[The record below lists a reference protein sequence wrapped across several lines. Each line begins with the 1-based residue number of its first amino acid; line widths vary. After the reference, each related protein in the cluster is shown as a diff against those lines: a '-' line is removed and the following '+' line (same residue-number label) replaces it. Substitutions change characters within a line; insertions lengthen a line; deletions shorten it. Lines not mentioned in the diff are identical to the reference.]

1 MVMLIMNLGIF
12 TEFNVWS
19 VLARVLL
26 ATVCGGIIGLEREK
40 HGRAAGLRTHI
51 LICVGSAL
59 TSLVGLYA
67 VNVLETGG
75 DAFRISAQVVSGIG
89 FLGVG
94 MIMVRNRTIITGL
107 TTAAGLWATAIIG
120 IAVGYGFYLGALA
133 TAVICVA
140 SVTLFGIFESK
151 GKSVTVFYI
160 EVSATDKTTTVVKE
174 LKSNFDSDIT
184 VDVVAPKSTASGH
197 VGLLLHIKTART
209 SSETL
214 SIIENIENIDFALE
228 QSNS

>member
-1 MVMLIMNLGIF
+1 MINLGILN
-12 TEFNVWS
+12 EFNIWS
-19 VLARVLL
+19 VILRILL
-26 ATVCGGIIGLEREK
+26 ATLLGGIIGLERGR

-59 TSLVGLYA
+59 TALVGLFA
-67 VNVLETGG
+67 TNALGADG

-120 IAVGYGFYLGALA
+120 IAVGYGFYIGALA
-133 TAVICVA
+133 TTFICVV

-160 EVSATDKTTTVVKE
+160 EVSSTDKTTAVIKE
-174 LKSNFDSDIT
+174 LKSAINSDIT
-184 VDVVAPKSTASGH
+184 VDVVAPKSTAAGH
-197 VGLLLHIKTART
+197 VGLLLHVKTVRT
-209 SSETL
+209 SAETL
-214 SIIENIENIDFALE
+214 KIIESIENIDFALE

>member
-1 MVMLIMNLGIF
+1 MDILNILNG
-12 TEFNVWS
+12 FNVWS
-19 VLARVLL
+19 ILARVLL
-26 ATVCGGIIGLEREK
+26 ATICGGIIGLEREK

-51 LICVGSAL
+51 IICVGSAL

-67 VNVLETGG
+67 VNVLGTGG

-133 TAVICVA
+133 TTAICVA
-140 SVTLFGIFESK
+140 SVVLFGIFESK

-160 EVSATDKTTTVVKE
+160 EVSATDKTTEVVKE
-174 LKSNFDSDIT
+174 LKSSFDTDIT
-184 VDVVAPKSTASGH
+184 VDVVAPKSTAADH
-197 VGLLLHIKTART
+197 VGLLLHVKTART
-209 SSETL
+209 SAETL
-214 SIIENIENIDFALE
+214 SLIEKIENINFVVE

>member
-1 MVMLIMNLGIF
+1 MFGI
-12 TEFNVWS
+12 ELLQDFNIWS
-19 VLARVLL
+19 VLLRIFL
-26 ATVCGGIIGLEREK
+26 ATVFGGIIGFEREK

-59 TSLVGLYA
+59 TSLVGLFA
-67 VNVLETGG
+67 VSVLGNTG

-94 MIMVRNRTIITGL
+94 MIMVRNRTVITGL

-120 IAVGYGFYLGALA
+120 IAVGYGFYSGALA
-133 TAVICVA
+133 TTVICVI
-140 SVTLFGIFESK
+140 SVGVFGIFESK
-151 GKSVTVFYI
+151 GKSTTVFYI
-160 EVSATDKTTTVVKE
+160 EVSQTDKTTQVVKE
-174 LKSNFDSDIT
+174 LRKAVDNDII

-197 VGLLLHIKTART
+197 VGLLLHIKTVRT
-209 SSETL
+209 SAETL
-214 SIIENIENIDFALE
+214 SIIENTENIDFVVE

>member
-1 MVMLIMNLGIF
+1 MDILNLLNG
-12 TEFNVWS
+12 FNVWS
-19 VLARVLL
+19 ILARVLL
-26 ATVCGGIIGLEREK
+26 ATICGGIIGLEREK

-51 LICVGSAL
+51 IICVGSAL

-67 VNVLETGG
+67 VNVLGTGG
-75 DAFRISAQVVSGIG
+75 DAFRISAQVVSGVG

-94 MIMVRNRTIITGL
+94 MIMVRNRTVITGL

-133 TAVICVA
+133 TTAICVA
-140 SVTLFGIFESK
+140 SVVLFGIFESK

-160 EVSATDKTTTVVKE
+160 EVSATDKTTEVVKE
-174 LKSNFDSDIT
+174 LKSSFDTDIT
-184 VDVVAPKSTASGH
+184 VDVVAPKSTAADH
-197 VGLLLHIKTART
+197 VGLLLHVKTART
-209 SSETL
+209 SAETL
-214 SIIENIENIDFALE
+214 SLIEKIENINFVVE

>member
-1 MVMLIMNLGIF
+1 MIDLGILN
-12 TEFNVWS
+12 EFNIWS
-19 VLARVLL
+19 VICRVLL
-26 ATVCGGIIGLEREK
+26 ATVLGGVIGFEREK

-59 TSLVGLYA
+59 TSLIGLFA
-67 VNVLETGG
+67 TNTLGTGG

-120 IAVGYGFYLGALA
+120 IAVGYGFYVGALV
-133 TAVICVA
+133 TTLICVT
-140 SVTLFGIFESK
+140 SVALFGVFEGK
-151 GKSVTVFYI
+151 GKRTTVFYI
-160 EVSATDKTTTVVKE
+160 EVSATNKTTAVIKE
-174 LKSNFDSDIT
+174 LKSAINSDIT
-184 VDVVAPKSTASGH
+184 VDVVAPKSTAAGH
-197 VGLLLHIKTART
+197 VGLLLHVKTVRT
-209 SSETL
+209 SAETL
-214 SIIENIENIDFALE
+214 KIIESIENIDFALE

>member
-1 MVMLIMNLGIF
+1 MDILNILNG
-12 TEFNVWS
+12 FNVWS
-19 VLARVLL
+19 ILARVLL
-26 ATVCGGIIGLEREK
+26 ATICGGIIGLEREK

-51 LICVGSAL
+51 IICVGSAL

-67 VNVLETGG
+67 VNVLGTGG
-75 DAFRISAQVVSGIG
+75 DAFRISAQVVSGVG

-133 TAVICVA
+133 TTAICVA
-140 SVTLFGIFESK
+140 SVVLFGIFESK

-160 EVSATDKTTTVVKE
+160 EVSATDKTTEVVKE
-174 LKSNFDSDIT
+174 LKSSFDTDIT
-184 VDVVAPKSTASGH
+184 VDVVAPKSTAADH
-197 VGLLLHIKTART
+197 VGLLLHVKTART
-209 SSETL
+209 SAETL
-214 SIIENIENIDFALE
+214 SLIEKIENINFVVE

>member
-1 MVMLIMNLGIF
+1 MDILNILNG
-12 TEFNVWS
+12 FNVWS
-19 VLARVLL
+19 ILARVLL
-26 ATVCGGIIGLEREK
+26 ATICGGIIGLEREK

-51 LICVGSAL
+51 IICVGSAL

-67 VNVLETGG
+67 VNVLGTGG

-94 MIMVRNRTIITGL
+94 MIMVRNRTVITGL

-133 TAVICVA
+133 TTAICVA
-140 SVTLFGIFESK
+140 SVVLFGIFESK

-160 EVSATDKTTTVVKE
+160 EVSATDKTTEVVKE
-174 LKSNFDSDIT
+174 LKSSFDTDIT
-184 VDVVAPKSTASGH
+184 VDVVAPKSTAADH
-197 VGLLLHIKTART
+197 VGLLLHVKTART
-209 SSETL
+209 SAETL
-214 SIIENIENIDFALE
+214 SLIEKIENINFVVE

>member
-1 MVMLIMNLGIF
+1 MVILDILSG
-12 TEFNVWS
+12 FNVWS
-19 VLARVLL
+19 VIARILL
-26 ATVCGGIIGLEREK
+26 ATILGGIIGFEREK

-59 TSLVGLYA
+59 TSLVGLFA
-67 VNVLETGG
+67 VNALGVGG

-120 IAVGYGFYLGALA
+120 IAVGYGFYIGALA
-133 TAVICVA
+133 TTFICVV

-160 EVSATDKTTTVVKE
+160 EVSSTDKTTEVIKE
-174 LKSNFDSDIT
+174 LKNNFDADIT
-184 VDVVAPKSTASGH
+184 VDVVAPKSTAVGH
-197 VGLLLHIKTART
+197 VGLLLHIKTVRT
-209 SSETL
+209 SAETL
-214 SIIENIENIDFALE
+214 SIIEKIDNIDFALE

>member
-1 MVMLIMNLGIF
+1 MDILNILNG
-12 TEFNVWS
+12 FNVWS
-19 VLARVLL
+19 ILARVLL
-26 ATVCGGIIGLEREK
+26 ATICGGIIGLEREK

-51 LICVGSAL
+51 IICVGSAL

-67 VNVLETGG
+67 VNVLGTGG
-75 DAFRISAQVVSGIG
+75 DAFRISAQVVSGVG

-94 MIMVRNRTIITGL
+94 MIMVRNRTVITGL

-133 TAVICVA
+133 TTAICVA
-140 SVTLFGIFESK
+140 SVVLFGIFESK

-160 EVSATDKTTTVVKE
+160 EVSATDKTTEVVKE
-174 LKSNFDSDIT
+174 LKSSFDTDIT
-184 VDVVAPKSTASGH
+184 VDVVAPKSTAADH
-197 VGLLLHIKTART
+197 VGLLLHVKTART
-209 SSETL
+209 SAETL
-214 SIIENIENIDFALE
+214 SLIEKIENINFVVE

>member
-1 MVMLIMNLGIF
+1 MDILNILNG
-12 TEFNVWS
+12 FNVWS
-19 VLARVLL
+19 ILARVLL
-26 ATVCGGIIGLEREK
+26 ATICGGIIGLEREK

-51 LICVGSAL
+51 IICVGSAL

-67 VNVLETGG
+67 VNILGTGG
-75 DAFRISAQVVSGIG
+75 DAFRISAQVVSGVG

-133 TAVICVA
+133 TTAICVA
-140 SVTLFGIFESK
+140 SVVLFGIFESK

-160 EVSATDKTTTVVKE
+160 EVSATDKTTEVVKE
-174 LKSNFDSDIT
+174 LKSSFDTDIT
-184 VDVVAPKSTASGH
+184 VDVVAPKSTAADH
-197 VGLLLHIKTART
+197 VGLLLHVKTART
-209 SSETL
+209 SAETL
-214 SIIENIENIDFALE
+214 SLIEKIENINFVVE